1 MTDHLGAGLPP
12 DGHSFVRKLQ
22 EDKAMADNEM
32 YDVIILGGGPAG
44 LSAGIYAMRAA
55 LKTVLIEKGLPG
67 GQVAITKD
75 VENYPG
81 FIEIGGFELCEKFLQ
96 HAKHYNLEI
105 LEKEAVETM
114 PGIDFHSIRLADGTV
129 IKGRA
134 IILAAGGTARKLNIP
149 GENENFGKGV
159 SYCATCDGFFFR
171 DQIVAVIGGGDT
183 ALEDALYLA
192 KITRKV
198 YLIHR
203 RDAFRGSRILQ
214 QRVFNEP
221 RIEIIYDTVPTEISA
236 GNDGVKKLSLNLANE
251 NGVRALSLK
260 NVKTGATSTIDT
272 DGVFIFVGFSPNN
285 QIVPAGIELN
295 TSGYVVTDEKCET
308 SIPGIFAVGD
318 LRQKYANQIVLA
330 AADGCTAALAAAYY
344 VETRK

>member
-1 MTDHLGAGLPP
+1 M
-12 DGHSFVRKLQ
+12 S
-22 EDKAMADNEM
+22 EDELYN
-32 YDVIILGGGPAG
+32 VIILGGGPAG
-44 LSAGIYAMRAA
+44 LTAGIYAMRAA

-105 LEKEAVETM
+105 VDKEAVKTE
-114 PGIDFHSIRLADGTV
+114 PGIDYHSVHLVDGTV
-129 IKGRA
+129 LRSQVV
-134 IILAAGGTARKLNIP
+134 ILAAGGTAHKLNIP
-149 GENENFGKGV
+149 GEEENFGKGV

-171 DQIVAVIGGGDT
+171 GQTVAVVGGGDT

-214 QRVFNEP
+214 QRVFAEP
-221 RIEIIYDTVPTEISA
+221 LIEIVYNTVATEIQS
-236 GNDGVKKLSLNLANE
+236 NEKGVC
-251 NGVRALSLK
+251 GLSLK
-260 NVKTGATSTIDT
+260 DTKTGAERSIET
-272 DGVFIFVGFSPNN
+272 DGVFIFVGFRPNN
-285 QIVPAGIELN
+285 QIVPAGVKLN
-295 TSGYVVTDEKCET
+295 TSGYVITDEKCET
-308 SIPGIFAVGD
+308 TLPGIFAVGD

-330 AADGCTAALAAAYY
+330 AADGCTAALAAAHYI
-344 VETRK
+344 ETHK

>member
-1 MTDHLGAGLPP
+1 MAGN
-12 DGHSFVRKLQ
+12 D
-22 EDKAMADNEM
+22 M

-44 LSAGIYAMRAA
+44 LTAGIYAMRAA
-55 LKTVLIEKGLPG
+55 LKTVLIEKGMPG
-67 GQVAITKD
+67 GQVAITKE

-81 FIEIGGFELCEKFLQ
+81 FIEIGGFDLCEKFLQ
-96 HAKHYNLEI
+96 HAKHYDLEI
-105 LEKEAVETM
+105 VDKEAVSTE
-114 PGIDFHSIRLADGTV
+114 PGIEFHSVRLTDGTV
-129 IKGRA
+129 LKGHA
-134 IILAAGGTARKLNIP
+134 VILAAGGTARKLNIP
-149 GENENFGKGV
+149 GEDDNFGKGV

-171 DQIVAVIGGGDT
+171 DQVVAVVGGGDT

-192 KITRKV
+192 KITSKV

-214 QRVFNEP
+214 QRVLAEP
-221 RIEIIYDTVPTEISA
+221 KIEIIYDTVVTEILA
-236 GNDGVKKLSLNLANE
+236 GEEGVKALTLNVAND
-251 NGVRALSLK
+251 NGVRGLSLK
-260 NVKTGATSTIDT
+260 NVKTGEKSSIDT
-272 DGVFIFVGFSPNN
+272 DGVFIFVGFNPNN
-285 QIVPAGIELN
+285 MIVPAGIKLN
-295 TSGYVVTDEKCET
+295 TTGYVVTDEKCET